1 MNFTPREAS
10 SMGRNRLAYT
20 LATLLV
26 VLLAMPALA
35 QAARGDAVI
44 RDCYDDGH
52 IDGSYTQADY
62 NAAANNMP
70 SDIDQYSDCRDAI
83 LQGQADGSRGRGSN
97 KGTGS
102 GTGAGSNGGSSN
114 GGGASQSRTGGSPK
128 PYAGNPA
135 LDTKSGAYAPT
146 QGDKAAYDQAK
157 AEAAA
162 GGALPGGLVIPTA
175 GGFKPAGATN
185 SMPTPVLLALLA
197 VGLLVAGTTALVA
210 RRRLP
215 ALTRAARSVI
225 RR

>member
-1 MNFTPREAS
+1 
-10 SMGRNRLAYT
+10 MGRNRLAYT
-20 LATLLV
+20 LAALLV
-26 VLLAMPALA
+26 ALLAMPALA

-52 IDGSYTQADY
+52 IDGSYSQADY
-62 NAAANNMP
+62 NAAANHMP

-83 LQGQADGSRGRGSN
+83 LQGQADSSRGRNSN
-97 KGTGS
+97 GGS
-102 GTGAGSNGGSSN
+102 GGGSGSNGGSN
-114 GGGASQSRTGGSPK
+114 GGAANQSRTGGSPK

-135 LDTKSGAYAPT
+135 LETKSGAYAPT

-157 AEAAA
+157 ADAAR
-162 GGALPGGLVIPTA
+162 GGTLPGGLAIPTA

-210 RRRLP
+210 RRRVP
-215 ALTRAARSVI
+215 ALTRAALSVI